1 MTPVRVVVIE
11 AHPEVRQ
18 ALASRLASA
27 GDVDVVAAASGL
39 SEGLEAVRRLA
50 PDVVL
55 LGMGVAQGGMDPH
68 PVASLRGALGAQAP
82 PILVL
87 TTFADEEARQAALGA
102 GASGYLLKTV
112 QSDRLIEE
120 ILSAAGRATSR
131 ATE

>member
-1 MTPVRVVVIE
+1 MPVRVVVIE

-27 GDVDVVAAASGL
+27 GDVDVVAAAPGL
-39 SEGLEAVRRLA
+39 AEGLEAVRRLV

-55 LGMGVAQGGMDPH
+55 LGMGVAQGATDPH
-68 PVASLRGALGAQAP
+68 PVAALRSALGPQAP

-102 GASGYLLKTV
+102 GASKYLLKTV

-120 ILSAAGRATSR
+120 ILSAAGRATTR
-131 ATE
+131 ASE